1 MDIEYTI
8 YSLFPN
14 STTPLHKATLVSIEN
29 ILQNKNLP
37 ISHTNIF
44 VQTIPHIT
52 PAIVMND
59 SDRLSKLITELILIE
74 LFNALETL
82 PNNVEKSYDHC
93 IVGLLSNT
101 TFATTFSKVFVQC
114 LQNHLNKHSTT
125 QKALKLTSHC
135 IQYLS
140 LHYVN
145 SLLNK
150 IKEIIST
157 AVETSILVS
166 VYQCLA
172 IALNTNIA
180 KDQVSTLYTTL
191 LNHPPTALDTA
202 ATIAYSKAL
211 LNVPC
216 LLGRIDAQEGITSLL
231 KITEIIEKSYRNSP
245 NQSTQFTEVLSN
257 CLTKT
262 YAEPFASMQIS
273 PLQSQVNFVV
283 QTLLSTQNRSLL
295 PTSLIVTK
303 TFISRSKPDHISTF
317 SPLLIHLDSLHKDT
331 NLSTSVDKCF
341 IAAFE
346 HLGVEGV
353 LNQLPLDLDASTSQH
368 SYLLTLLHHCHLHSS
383 LSYYHSLLKTLLPRL
398 DNSIANSQNLPVR
411 EKNLKQ
417 LRYQLFT
424 LLDRFIIN
432 PTDYSYLPQL
442 SDVFLLLIADV
453 ESAPLL
459 ADILDIKQQKPI
471 LITIGN
477 ILKQTPGNLANL
489 LFKNVIIQIAKHRDQ
504 EVDNVRNNRL
514 AALLDLVRVFSD
526 SLDNSSV
533 DLVVNAISPLHND
546 VPCVSKPSIKT
557 LESITKFLDEWFIKG
572 TTGPRENSRAVLSG
586 FQTYLNVLKQ
596 NDSLDLKERTTDFLA
611 FLINLTKEKSS
622 KTRSAAYEAVD
633 GVIQLHGAETTLQM
647 ICAFITVDPHT
658 SSCALNA
665 LSRFIFTIFNELDD
679 GLKQLVFEVVLKSL
693 TPSREQTKSSLAVIK
708 VLFQTDSEYFST
720 KLREIFRTQLKQ
732 LVERFI
738 RKYTVE
744 VVSKQTPQNAS
755 DIVKRAK
762 KYRSEK
768 KRKIKKTQTTTKS
781 GKGGNLNEEEEDII
795 MGVESGDSDDEKDER
810 KRIVHDDD
818 VDLLQMK
825 FVKETT
831 PKRARKLGEVDFDV
845 DDEGKLLVN
854 TENGKEPT
862 NEEEMNKENDNE
874 IADRKVVKVPKIKTK
889 EIFTK
894 ERKKVVDETTGSKF
908 KAKKAAGDVMKNG
921 VQPYAYIPLARS
933 SKKAKFETSTA
944 FKELV
949 GKRKGASLKGK
960 VKLSKRKTK

>member
-1 MDIEYTI
+1 M
-8 YSLFPN
+8 
-14 STTPLHKATLVSIEN
+14 
-29 ILQNKNLP
+29 
-37 ISHTNIF
+37 
-44 VQTIPHIT
+44 
-52 PAIVMND
+52 
-59 SDRLSKLITELILIE
+59 
-74 LFNALETL
+74 
-82 PNNVEKSYDHC
+82 
-93 IVGLLSNT
+93 
-101 TFATTFSKVFVQC
+101 
-114 LQNHLNKHSTT
+114 
-125 QKALKLTSHC
+125 
-135 IQYLS
+135 
-140 LHYVN
+140 
-145 SLLNK
+145 
-150 IKEIIST
+150 
-157 AVETSILVS
+157 
-166 VYQCLA
+166 
-172 IALNTNIA
+172 LNT
-180 KDQVSTLYTTL
+180 
-191 LNHPPTALDTA
+191 
-202 ATIAYSKAL
+202 
-211 LNVPC
+211 
-216 LLGRIDAQEGITSLL
+216 
-231 KITEIIEKSYRNSP
+231 
-245 NQSTQFTEVLSN
+245 
-257 CLTKT
+257 
-262 YAEPFASMQIS
+262 
-273 PLQSQVNFVV
+273 
-283 QTLLSTQNRSLL
+283 
-295 PTSLIVTK
+295 
-303 TFISRSKPDHISTF
+303 
-317 SPLLIHLDSLHKDT
+317 HK
-331 NLSTSVDKCF
+331 
-341 IAAFE
+341 E
-346 HLGVEGV
+346 
-353 LNQLPLDLDASTSQH
+353 
-368 SYLLTLLHHCHLHSS
+368 
-383 LSYYHSLLKTLLPRL
+383 
-398 DNSIANSQNLPVR
+398 
-411 EKNLKQ
+411 
-417 LRYQLFT
+417 
-424 LLDRFIIN
+424 
-432 PTDYSYLPQL
+432 
-442 SDVFLLLIADV
+442 
-453 ESAPLL
+453 
-459 ADILDIKQQKPI
+459 
-471 LITIGN
+471 
-477 ILKQTPGNLANL
+477 
-489 LFKNVIIQIAKHRDQ
+489 
-504 EVDNVRNNRL
+504 
-514 AALLDLVRVFSD
+514 
-526 SLDNSSV
+526 
-533 DLVVNAISPLHND
+533 
-546 VPCVSKPSIKT
+546 
-557 LESITKFLDEWFIKG
+557 FLDEWFIKG

-720 KLREIFRTQLKQ
+720 KLREVLGAIGNLPEDVKRFFRTQLKQ

-795 MGVESGDSDDEKDER
+795 MGVESDDSDEEKDER

-874 IADRKVVKVPKIKTK
+874 ITDRKVVKVPSVPKTRAFEK
-889 EIFTK
+889 KLKQKKSLQK